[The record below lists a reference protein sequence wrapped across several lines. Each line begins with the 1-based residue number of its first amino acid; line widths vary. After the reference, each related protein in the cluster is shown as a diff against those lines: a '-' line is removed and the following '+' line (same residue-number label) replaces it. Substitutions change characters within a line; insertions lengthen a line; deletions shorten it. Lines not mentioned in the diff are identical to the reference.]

1 MPRNSSI
8 WDRVY
13 AGLRKSIENG
23 ALAPGSRIPSQEE
36 LSREY
41 DVPRHAVRRALEILK
56 RERLVG
62 SWQGRGAYVLGRRL
76 VYKIN
81 SQTRFA
87 ASMRENGSEVR
98 IVILSSKS
106 RGHPSAEIASL
117 LGISQRETAFVS
129 EILHF
134 VDDVPMAIGRHYF
147 DPKRF
152 PKMLDVLSES
162 SWSPGAFK
170 SFGLNSYSRSETV
183 VKTRIP
189 TASEALAL
197 DLAPAQP
204 VFELL
209 GRNIDSDGNP
219 IEVTE
224 AIVRGDRIQLLI

>member
-8 WDRVY
+8 WDSVY
-13 AGLRKSIENG
+13 AGLRKHIENG
-23 ALAPGSRIPSQEE
+23 ALAPGSRIPSQDD

-41 DVPRHAVRRALEILK
+41 DVPRHAVRRALELLK
-56 RERLVG
+56 KERLIG
-62 SWQGRGAYVLGRRL
+62 SWQGRGAYVLGL
-76 VYKIN
+76 KLDYKIN

-87 ASMRENGSEVR
+87 TSMRENGSEVR

-117 LGISQRETAFVS
+117 LGISQRQTAFVS

-162 SWSPGAFK
+162 SWSPVAFK
-170 SFGLNSYSRSETV
+170 SFGLDSYWRSDTV

-189 TASEALAL
+189 TASEAITL

-204 VFELL
+204 VFELI